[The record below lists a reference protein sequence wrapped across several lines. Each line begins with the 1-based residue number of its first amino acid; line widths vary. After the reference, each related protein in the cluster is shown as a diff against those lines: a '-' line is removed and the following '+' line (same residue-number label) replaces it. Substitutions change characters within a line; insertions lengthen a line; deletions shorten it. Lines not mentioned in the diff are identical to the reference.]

1 MNRREAIQRV
11 AMILGGSVI
20 GANLFLEG
28 CTRPASKTVEAL
40 FEKSNID
47 FLNEIAEAILPKTST
62 PGAKDADVGSFIP
75 VMIRDCYSPADQKAF
90 VEGLNGIDERAKKD
104 FGKKFMELSAEERLQ
119 FVNTL
124 DKEAQEFQKQRSDNL
139 KEKEKAFKEKEG
151 ANLGEMDVKN
161 KIAQMKDE
169 VPNHFFHMLKQLTL
183 TGFFTSEVGMTK
195 ALRYVKIPGKFDGDY
210 PYKKGDRAFAL

>member
-11 AMILGGSVI
+11 AFILGGSVI

-28 CTRPASKTVEAL
+28 CTRPASKNVESL

-90 VEGLNGIDERAKKD
+90 VEGLNGVNERAQKD
-104 FGKKFMELSAEERLQ
+104 FGKNFVELSAEEKLQ
-119 FVNTL
+119 FVNAQ
-124 DKEAQEFQKQRSDNL
+124 DKEAREFQKERTNEL
-139 KEKEKAFKEKEG
+139 KDIKEAMKEKEG
-151 ANLGEMDVKN
+151 AEITDFELEN
-161 KIAQMKDE
+161 KLAAAKDE
-169 VPNHFFHMLKQLTL
+169 KPNHFFTMMKQLTL

-195 ALRYVKIPGKFDGDY
+195 ALRYVKIPGKYDGDY
-210 PYKKGDRAFAL
+210 PYKKGDRAFAS

>member
-28 CTRPASKTVEAL
+28 CTRPASKSVEAL
-40 FEKSNID
+40 FEQSNID
-47 FLNEIAEAILPKTST
+47 FLNELAEAILPKTST

-90 VEGLNGIDERAKKD
+90 VEGLNGVDERAKKD
-104 FGKKFMELSAEERLQ
+104 FGKAFVDLSAEEKLQ

-124 DKEAQEFQKQRSDNL
+124 DKEAKDFQKERSDKLKEQEKAL
-139 KEKEKAFKEKEG
+139 KEKEGESIGEIEFKSKV
-151 ANLGEMDVKN
+151 DQ
-161 KIAQMKDE
+161 IKDE
-169 VPNHFFHMLKQLTL
+169 TPNHFFQMLKQLTL
-183 TGFFTSEVGMTK
+183 TGFFTSEVGMTQ
-195 ALRYVKIPGKFDGDY
+195 ALRYVKIPGKYDGDY

>member
-11 AMILGGSVI
+11 AFILGGSVI

-28 CTRPASKTVEAL
+28 CTRPASKNVESL

-90 VEGLNGIDERAKKD
+90 VEGLNGVDERAQKD
-104 FGKKFMELSAEERLQ
+104 FGKNFVELSAEEKLQ
-119 FVNTL
+119 FVNTQ
-124 DKEAQEFQKQRSDNL
+124 DKEAKEFQKERNKEL
-139 KEKEKAFKEKEG
+139 KSIKEEIKEKEG
-151 ANLGEMDVKN
+151 AEMTDFELDN
-161 KIAQMKDE
+161 KLAAVKDE
-169 VPNHFFHMLKQLTL
+169 KPNHFFTMMKQLTL

-195 ALRYVKIPGKFDGDY
+195 ALRYVKIPGKYDGDY